1 MLTTEITVIIVTWNG
16 MKWLQNCFD
25 AIKKSTYPVDTI
37 VIDNGSTDST
47 VSFIKNNYPEVRLVE
62 SGKNLGFGQANNV
75 GMRYALEQK
84 ADYVYLLNQD
94 AYIYPDMFEK
104 MIEVA
109 EKEENF
115 QYAIFS
121 PLHVH
126 GDKKT
131 LDSQFKDYIKDISAS
146 IVEDYSLNEIK
157 DVYPVDCVPAAGW
170 LIPIKTLKTIGGFDP
185 IFFHYGE
192 DHHYAQRVKYHG
204 YKIGLIPN
212 AMMIHDRETFG
223 NVEVANKG
231 AITRSIKTD
240 ILLNLNLTRKDI
252 IRKLTKLIFLFTY
265 ESIINVV
272 KGNLKLAKEYWSA
285 LIGNIMH
292 IKEYRKNRE
301 ENKRVGSLW
310 LN

>member
-1 MLTTEITVIIVTWNG
+1 
-16 MKWLQNCFD
+16 MKWLQNCLE

-47 VSFIKNNYPEVRLVE
+47 VLFIKSNYPEVHLVE

-75 GMRYALEQK
+75 GMRYALEQN

-94 AYIYPDMFEK
+94 AYIYPDMFEN

-109 EKEENF
+109 EKEENS

-131 LDSQFKDYIKDISAS
+131 LDSQFKDYIRDISAS
-146 IVEDYSLNEIK
+146 IVEDYSLNIIK
-157 DVYPVDCVPAAGW
+157 DVYPVECVPAAGW

-204 YKIGLIPN
+204 YKIGLIPG
-212 AMMIHDRETFG
+212 AKMIHDRETFG
-223 NVEVANKG
+223 NVVMAKNG
-231 AITRSIKTD
+231 AIVRSVKTE
-240 ILLNLNLTRKDI
+240 ILLNINLSKMNI
-252 IRKLTKLIFLFTY
+252 IRKLTKLFFLFTY
-265 ESIINVV
+265 ESLRNLL
-272 KGNLKLAKEYWSA
+272 KGNFSIVKEYFDSFFYNF
-285 LIGNIMH
+285 IH
-292 IKEYRKNRE
+292 ISEYKKNRSI
-301 ENKRVGSLW
+301 NKEIGAHW
-310 LN
+310 L